1 MPKTSSFGSPSS
13 VQYLLNDLLLFEY
26 LNSPLLVPTQISLD
40 DVEEY
45 AEMVND
51 IKVSVGLGYLSY
63 TNIIDFE
70 GIRVLD
76 LFAGT
81 GSISYEFVSR
91 GARSVTGIEMNTK
104 QIDFIKKT
112 CTKLKIDNLHVYR
125 SDVFKYIAKCSERYD
140 VVFADPP
147 YQMNNIDELLA
158 AVIGNRLLTDDGIF
172 ILEHNRHHSFADHP
186 NLIDS
191 RKYGN
196 VHFSLFRA

>member
-1 MPKTSSFGSPSS
+1 MRIITGRYKGRRFDIPRTFKAR
-13 VQYLLNDLLLFEY
+13 
-26 LNSPLLVPTQISLD
+26 PTTDFAKENIFNVINGYTD
-40 DVEEY
+40 WEETT
-45 AEMVND
+45 A
-51 IKVSVGLGYLSY
+51 
-63 TNIIDFE
+63 
-70 GIRVLD
+70 LD

-104 QIDFIKKT
+104 QIDFIKRT
-112 CTKLKIDNLHVYR
+112 CTRLKIDNLHVYR

-158 AVIGNRLLTDDGIF
+158 AVVGNSLLTDDSIF

-196 VHFSLFRA
+196 VHFSLFRAMDGKLQHSNNINTSIE

>member
-1 MPKTSSFGSPSS
+1 MFGIF
-13 VQYLLNDLLLFEY
+13 D
-26 LNSPLLVPTQISLD
+26 
-40 DVEEY
+40 
-45 AEMVND
+45 
-51 IKVSVGLGYLSY
+51 
-63 TNIIDFE
+63 NIIDFD

-91 GARSVTGIEMNTK
+91 GARSVTDIEMNTT

-158 AVIGNRLLTDDGIF
+158 AVVGNSLLTDDSIF
-172 ILEHNRHHSFADHP
+172 ILEHNRLHSFADHP

-196 VHFSLFRA
+196 VHFSLFRAIDGKLQHSNNINISIE